1 MWLEITFNVQQVVRL
16 GRIAMRGSHT
26 IIVLFLMRSRQ
37 VLPLF
42 DTQREVKEI
51 KRNLGVKHL
60 PQLFLLSYLDV
71 EGKKYLL
78 LPHLPLHPN
87 RPYVY
92 FFLINSLLSYYIVKL
107 LM

>member
-26 IIVLFLMRSRQ
+26 IIALFLMRSRQ

-51 KRNLGVKHL
+51 W
-60 PQLFLLSYLDV
+60 
-71 EGKKYLL
+71 E
-78 LPHLPLHPN
+78 
-87 RPYVY
+87 
-92 FFLINSLLSYYIVKL
+92 
-107 LM
+107 